1 MTVLGAQR
9 TQTTS
14 KRIGVLLALSIVFVP
29 LTQACGGS
37 DGGGSGL
44 GSSDVTVDHSSA
56 GNPPDL
62 STTLVPAPGDASS
75 PVDTA
80 PAPGTTP

>member
-1 MTVLGAQR
+1 MTAPEPHQIR
-9 TQTTS
+9 TTS
-14 KRIGVLLALSIVFVP
+14 KRMGSLLALSLVLVP
-29 LTQACGGS
+29 LTQACGSGEGGYGS
-37 DGGGSGL
+37 

-62 STTLVPAPGDASS
+62 STTLVPPHGGAST

-80 PAPGTTP
+80 PAPDPTP